1 MILFLSKVS
10 LFNSAY
16 TTNPGVLRNDC
27 STNARFFAQTGLLI
41 YYYPAGNYMFKV
53 NNRNNRT

>member
-27 STNARFFAQTGLLI
+27 STNARFFTQTGLLI